1 MRSFHPRLSF
11 RPVLRVEIS
20 GRLKSKNLVRYSE
33 CMHDYAT
40 NILSQADFSS
50 DLNFVKCQVIAS
62 ARQKLSI
69 NEII

>member
-20 GRLKSKNLVRYSE
+20 GRLKSKNLVRYNE
-33 CMHDYAT
+33 CMFTRQIFYLG
-40 NILSQADFSS
+40 LSFSS

-69 NEII
+69 NAII